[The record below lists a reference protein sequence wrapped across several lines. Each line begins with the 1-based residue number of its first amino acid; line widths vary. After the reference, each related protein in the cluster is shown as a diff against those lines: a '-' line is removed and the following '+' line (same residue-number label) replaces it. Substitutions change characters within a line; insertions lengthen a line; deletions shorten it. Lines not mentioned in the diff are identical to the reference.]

1 MSNYACV
8 CRRLLMLCTQVD
20 EDREAVSDGREAF
33 VELQNALQC
42 IIASFVEFPEVATEF
57 LLIFP
62 SKPFLR
68 S

>member
-1 MSNYACV
+1 
-8 CRRLLMLCTQVD
+8 MLCTQID
-20 EDREAVSDGREAF
+20 EDREAVSDGGEAF